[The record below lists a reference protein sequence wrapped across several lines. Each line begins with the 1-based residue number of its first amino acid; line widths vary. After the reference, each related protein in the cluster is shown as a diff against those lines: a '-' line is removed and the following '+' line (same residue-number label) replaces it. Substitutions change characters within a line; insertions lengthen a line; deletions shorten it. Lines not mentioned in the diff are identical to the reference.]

1 MKYSTTGYEAIN
13 CDSLEEFLERFEIFL
28 KKIRPHRGRNASKNK
43 EKNLVDLERAK
54 TNYKINSK
62 D

>member
-1 MKYSTTGYEAIN
+1 MSKYSVTGFEAIN

-43 EKNLVDLERAK
+43 EKNLADLESARK
-54 TNYKINSK
+54 SYKIS
-62 D
+62 